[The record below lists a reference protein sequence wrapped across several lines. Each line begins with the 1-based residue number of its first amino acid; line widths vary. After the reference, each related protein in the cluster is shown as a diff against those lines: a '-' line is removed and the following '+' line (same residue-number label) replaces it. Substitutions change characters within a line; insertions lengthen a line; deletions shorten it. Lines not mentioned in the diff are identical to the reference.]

1 VNRRARAGWIPGF
14 VVGVAAGFATLEFP
28 TLGWLL
34 VIVFGILAA
43 ILGPRIAAIGGLLT
57 GLGSIWLVLLGHVAI
72 SCQATGNE
80 LGCHAPDITPWLIAG
95 GAMLAG
101 GVALTLVAGG
111 RARRDR

>member
-1 VNRRARAGWIPGF
+1 VNGAARAGWIPGF
-14 VVGVAAGFATLEFP
+14 VVGVATGFATLEFP

-34 VIVFGILAA
+34 VIVFAILAA

-80 LGCHAPDITPWLIAG
+80 LGCHAPEIAPWLIAG
-95 GAMLAG
+95 GAMLAAG
-101 GVALTLVAGG
+101 ISLTLVALG
-111 RARRDR
+111 RARRDH

>member
-1 VNRRARAGWIPGF
+1 L

-34 VIVFGILAA
+34 VIVFAVIAA
-43 ILGPRIAAIGGLLT
+43 ILGPRIAAIAGLLT
-57 GLGSIWLVLLGHVAI
+57 GLGSIWLVILGHVAI

-80 LGCHAPDITPWLIAG
+80 LGCHAPDIEPWLIAG
-95 GAMLAG
+95 GAMLGG
-101 GVALTLVAGG
+101 GVALTLVAFG